1 MLEALLFDLDGT
13 LLDTDPLH
21 QAIWCE
27 MLAPYG
33 IVVDDALYRQR
44 FSGRLNPQIL
54 AELLP
59 ALPADEALAL
69 AEAKEA
75 RFRERA
81 GELRPLAGLGALLD
95 WSDSVGLKR
104 ALVSNAPRANAEFM
118 LQVLGVAE
126 RFPLVVLG
134 EELPRAKPDPLPYRT
149 ALDRLGARAAH
160 SLAFEDSPSGI
171 RSATGAGLS
180 TVALATTQ
188 SEETLKAL
196 GATLVIADF
205 EAPALWTLL
214 GSNAPTER

>member
-21 QAIWCE
+21 QAIWGE

-33 IVVDDALYRQR
+33 IIVDDALYRQR

-59 ALPADEALAL
+59 ALPAAEALAL

-75 RFRERA
+75 HFRERA

-134 EELPRAKPDPLPYRT
+134 EQLPRAKPDPLPYRT
-149 ALDRLGARAAH
+149 ALDRLGTRAAH
-160 SLAFEDSPSGI
+160 SLAFEDSPAGI

-180 TVALATTQ
+180 TVAMATTQ

-205 EAPALWTLL
+205 TAPALWTLL
-214 GSNAPTER
+214 GGNAPTER